1 MNDKL
6 PNGRRHVCKKH
17 ISALISCIQL
27 QRTKLMF
34 FLLLPL
40 FYAKY
45 FMLNRKI
52 HADVGC
58 VNMCLSMRKSICWRR
73 LWLLVFQKVA
83 NEGMKGCFLHAK
95 KLLLRRQKAT
105 SWKAFSNSLKIN
117 NMKLT
122 VLHTVTE
129 KAAHLFGGRL
139 SCCIWRHN
147 AGGVSVCFCG
157 FRYRDRRTASAYDAG
172 RLLLCLKIDYAA

>member
-1 MNDKL
+1 MRADGFINCL
-6 PNGRRHVCKKH
+6 SLQYLRQN
-17 ISALISCIQL
+17 CIIDLSQNHNTL
-27 QRTKLMF
+27 S
-34 FLLLPL
+34 LLL
-40 FYAKY
+40 FC
-45 FMLNRKI
+45 FSDN
-52 HADVGC
+52 VGC

-73 LWLLVFQKVA
+73 LWLLVFQKIA

-95 KLLLRRQKAT
+95 KLLLRGQKAT
-105 SWKAFSNSLKIN
+105 SWKASSNSLKIN

-139 SCCIWRHN
+139 SCCIWRHH
-147 AGGVSVCFCG
+147 AGGVSVCFCSS
-157 FRYRDRRTASAYDAG
+157 RYKERRTASAPDAG